1 MNPADRPSRS
11 PDDADVGPLDVCGPT
26 QPSRV
31 GPIGSVPLDD
41 VLAATPL
48 PSLLTNAAGDIVRI
62 NTAAAELLGGGP
74 EAFLGRAIGSII
86 DGGLADW
93 RELAHV
99 AAAAGGGEEAGS
111 FRHVPAGS
119 AASGQRAVR
128 DLTAHRI
135 DGTEIP
141 VDLVL
146 SPFHTENGSFV
157 FCSFVDH
164 SQRLET
170 ERALADTEA
179 SYQSLVESL
188 PLNILRKNREG
199 RFVFA
204 NRRYCEAN
212 GLSPGE
218 MTGKTDFDLFPPEL
232 AEKYRRD
239 DERVMTGGEVVEDVE
254 RHRTH
259 DGKRLYVHVLK
270 SPVRDSTGEVVGV
283 QAAFWDVT
291 ARELA
296 EEALRRSNA
305 RFQRLLQ
312 SKIIGVFVAT
322 LDGDILEANDE
333 FLRMVGYSRPD
344 VEDGTLRWD
353 NLTPPVFA
361 HLDELAVRKLQATGR
376 ADPWEKEYIR
386 KDGSRIPVVI
396 GVTML
401 DEGERTCLCF
411 ALDVT
416 RQKQTEAA
424 LQAAKE
430 AADQANEAKSAFL
443 ANISHEIRTPMN
455 AIIGMTEFVL
465 ETSLTPEQREYLTMV
480 QDSAESLL
488 KLINDVLDFSKIE
501 AGRLELEEIEFSL
514 HDCVGG
520 AVKSLAIDASSRGL
534 ELVCGI
540 DRDVPCRVVGDPS
553 RLRQILSNLV
563 GNAIKFT
570 EVGEVVVRV
579 SCVSKNNGDAV
590 VRLLVSDTGIGIP
603 PDKQDRIFNAFEQVD
618 KSMARRFGGT
628 GLGLAISSR
637 LAALFGGDLTCS
649 SRPGQG
655 TEFRLELPFPLPEHK
670 DRFDEFLLPG
680 ELIGADVLVI
690 DANRSS
696 LAAVEELLTGWSLKP
711 ASFEDTASVLRFLSS
726 DGSRGRRFR
735 FCLIDDRIE
744 RRAGPEFASD
754 LAGSR
759 SVDAGAIIR
768 MLHPGSHPGDF
779 RKSPGCDPGGRPT
792 NGSSPCVMKPIN
804 PSELFDTLVAV
815 ASGAAAE
822 AADAEAAATSAVKP
836 LDILLVEDSLYNQR
850 LAQGVLSKM
859 GHRVTVAETGTQAV
873 EAVRRR
879 RFDLV
884 LMDVQMPEMDGL
896 EATRRIRAR
905 EAGTGEHV
913 PIIAMTAQA
922 LAGDRERCLESG
934 MDDYLAKPVR
944 AAELRAKIREVAVVE
959 AASFDESGEN
969 RQRSRNA
976 EEAGSFLHAEPAPL
990 PRRSAAREFP
1000 ESRSVDWPTALSYVG
1015 HDQALLELAAAAFL
1029 EECPVLMQTI
1039 RDGERNREPARVRI
1053 AAHSL
1058 KNAMRTLGAE
1068 PAHRIAV
1075 ELEDRARRHDLE
1087 DAHSLIGD
1095 LERHVRDVRDDVQAF
1110 VGPILGLRPQI
1121 PTANVENQLS
1131 KE

>member
-1 MNPADRPSRS
+1 MNSAGRPTGSI
-11 PDDADVGPLDVCGPT
+11 PLDA
-26 QPSRV
+26 
-31 GPIGSVPLDD
+31 
-41 VLAATPL
+41 VLAASPL
-48 PSLLTNAAGDIVRI
+48 PSLLTNAEGEIVRI
-62 NTAAAELLGGGP
+62 NTAAAELLGDGP
-74 EAFLGRAIGSII
+74 QAFLGRAITSII
-86 DGGLADW
+86 DGGLDVRSDRLQPVKGPA
-93 RELAHV
+93 
-99 AAAAGGGEEAGS
+99 EAG
-111 FRHVPAGS
+111 HYEPAATG
-119 AASGQRAVR
+119 GQRAVR

-146 SPFHTENGSFV
+146 SPFRTENGTFV

-179 SYQSLVESL
+179 SYESLVESL

-212 GLSPGE
+212 GLQASE
-218 MTGKTDFDLFPPEL
+218 MVGKTDFDLFPPEL

-239 DERVMTGGEVVEDVE
+239 DERVMSRGEVIEDVE
-254 RHRTH
+254 RHRTP
-259 DGKRLYVHVLK
+259 DGQRLYVHVLK
-270 SPVRDSTGEVVGV
+270 SPVRNSSGDVVGV
-283 QAAFWDVT
+283 QVAFWDVT
-291 ARELA
+291 DREIA
-296 EEALRRSNA
+296 EEALRRSDA
-305 RFQRLLQ
+305 RFQRLLL

-322 LDGDILEANDE
+322 LDGDILEPNDE
-333 FLRMVGYSRPD
+333 FLRMVGYSRQD

-353 NLTPPVFA
+353 NITPPEYVP
-361 HLDELAVRKLQATGR
+361 LDELAVRKLQATGR

-386 KDGSRIPVVI
+386 KNGSRIPVVV

-416 RQKQTEAA
+416 RQKQVEAE

-465 ETSLTPEQREYLTMV
+465 ETNLAPEQREYLTMV

-579 SCVSKNNGDAV
+579 SCVSKNNGDAALDVRSDRLQPVEARSDRLQPGKGPAEAGHYEPAATHPSEVAV
-590 VRLLVSDTGIGIP
+590 VRLLVRDTGIGIP
-603 PDKQDRIFNAFEQVD
+603 PEKQDRIFNAFEQVD

-637 LAALFGGDLTCS
+637 LASLFGGDLSCS
-649 SRPGQG
+649 SRPGEG
-655 TEFRLELPFPLPEHK
+655 TEFRLELPFPLPRHQ
-670 DRFDEFLLPG
+670 DRFDEFLLPA
-680 ELIGADVLVI
+680 ELIGADVLVV
-690 DANRSS
+690 DGNRSS
-696 LAAVEELLTGWSLKP
+696 LAAVAELLAGWSLKP
-711 ASFEDTASVLRFLSS
+711 ASFEDAASALRFLKENESP
-726 DGSRGRRFR
+726 GRRFR

-744 RRAGPEFASD
+744 RQAGVEFARE
-754 LAGSR
+754 LAGNR
-759 SVDAGAIIR
+759 SVEAGAIIR
-768 MLHPGSHPGDF
+768 MLHPGSHPRDF
-779 RKSPGCDPGGRPT
+779 RKSLGYDPGGRPA

-822 AADAEAAATSAVKP
+822 AADAETAATSAVKP

-850 LAQGVLSKM
+850 LAQGVLTKM

-873 EAVRRR
+873 EAVRRH

-896 EATRRIRAR
+896 EATRRIRNR
-905 EAGTGEHV
+905 EAGSGEHV

-944 AAELRAKIREVAVVE
+944 AAELRAKIREVA
-959 AASFDESGEN
+959 G
-969 RQRSRNA
+969 
-976 EEAGSFLHAEPAPL
+976 AGNDSEPAPL
-990 PRRSAAREFP
+990 PRRSAAVDFP
-1000 ESRSVDWPTALSYVG
+1000 DSRVVDWATALSYVG
-1015 HDQALLELAAAAFL
+1015 HDHALLQLAVAAFL
-1029 EECPVLMQTI
+1029 EECPTLMETI
-1039 RDGERNREPARVRI
+1039 RDGERKREPARVRI

-1068 PAHRIAV
+1068 SAHRIAAD
-1075 ELEDRARRHDLE
+1075 LEDRARREDLE
-1087 DAHSLIGD
+1087 DTAGVIRD
-1095 LERHVRDVRDDVQAF
+1095 LERHVRDVREDVQEF
-1110 VGPILGLRPQI
+1110 VALGEGTHSRRHAT
-1121 PTANVENQLS
+1121 TAGDGLS
-1131 KE
+1131 RE